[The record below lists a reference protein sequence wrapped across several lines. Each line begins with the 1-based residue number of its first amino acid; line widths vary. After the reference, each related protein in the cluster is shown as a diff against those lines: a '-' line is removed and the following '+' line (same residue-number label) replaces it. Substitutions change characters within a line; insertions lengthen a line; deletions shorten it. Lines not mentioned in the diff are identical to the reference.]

1 VSDSGVASEVRGI
14 VGTILAGAGGL
25 LLRDAWK
32 WVKRRREERKRREEL
47 FAVLVDAAQWQLDEA
62 RGRERLTATGRIRPV
77 TPEEIAERRG
87 RDIQRR
93 DEIARRLWEAQ
104 GHEERRGTGQ
114 RQEQDVFREGDT
126 E

>member
-1 VSDSGVASEVRGI
+1 MSDSGVASEVRGI

-104 GHEERRGTGQ
+104 GHEERRGTGE
-114 RQEQDVFREGDT
+114 RQDVFREGDT